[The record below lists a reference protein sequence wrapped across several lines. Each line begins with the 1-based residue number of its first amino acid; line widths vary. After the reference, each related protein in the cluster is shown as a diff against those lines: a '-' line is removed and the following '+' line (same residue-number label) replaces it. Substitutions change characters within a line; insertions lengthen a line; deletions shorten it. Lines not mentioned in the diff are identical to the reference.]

1 MAATSMKGFAERSLS
16 VIRSGGVRVVAALAV
31 AGGVGAGERAWGQQ
45 KIPTFKPPATFN
57 TFGVNPFGLAAGD
70 IVSDEPGQLDGYP
83 DVVVAN
89 GGFDLN
95 TFEPNAQGTVT
106 IFRNT
111 KNWNN
116 PANGLEIEQIISFP
130 NSSPRRVALVDMTGN
145 GVLDLVVSAS
155 VPDQWNQQPTDTW
168 GVYVFI
174 NNGGTF
180 SLKKHVETPMP
191 VSGLAVADFDN
202 DGLNDVAVCVDFA
215 LFTSGAGESDFV
227 YVLQNN
233 PNDPG
238 DLLPKAPISLNM
250 EQYTSYDSPTV
261 LLAGDF
267 HKTPGAP
274 RKDIVA
280 AHFMAANPSALSV
293 LTGLGSW
300 QFSPANHDNPC
311 APLWTVTFFD
321 AVTGRFTSGSLQEDI
336 AAIQAS
342 GGSLHVL
349 HGNVNGTFNFDCTTP
364 FSTDV
369 YDDTATAACLPGLP
383 MVANWRGVALGSL
396 NGGTKP
402 DLVTTLPHNANE
414 SYVTLLL
421 GNGDGTFQYVRTD
434 CRYHVQVNG
443 TRSIQAVCADLTQSG
458 FDDIIVANHDA
469 PVGQPHTISVLIN
482 KMTIGWV
489 P

>member
-1 MAATSMKGFAERSLS
+1 M
-16 VIRSGGVRVVAALAV
+16 AALAV
-31 AGGVGAGERAWGQQ
+31 AGGVGAEERAWGQGGE
-45 KIPTFKPPATFN
+45 KIPSFYPPVTFDTIGLHPY
-57 TFGVNPFGLAAGD
+57 GLAAGD
-70 IVSDEPGQLDGYP
+70 VTGPEGVPDGYP

-89 GGFDLN
+89 GGFDLGSF
-95 TFEPNAQGTVT
+95 TPIDDGSVT
-106 IFRNT
+106 IYRNSQD
-111 KNWNN
+111 W
-116 PANGLEIEQIISFP
+116 SFP
-130 NSSPRRVALVDMTGN
+130 AFGLQHFLTIPFPHSSPRRVVLADMTGN
-145 GVLDLVVSAS
+145 GVPDLVVSAG
-155 VPDQWNQQPTDTW
+155 VPDWWNQQQDDTW

-174 NNGGTF
+174 NNNGSF
-180 SLKKHVETPMP
+180 SLKSHVVTPMP

-227 YVLQNN
+227 YVMQ
-233 PNDPG
+233 NDPSNPG
-238 DLLPKAPISLNM
+238 RLILKPSLPLNM

-267 HKTPGAP
+267 HKTAGAP

-349 HGNVNGTFNFDCTTP
+349 HGNVNGTFNFDCSTP
-364 FSTDV
+364 YSTDIH
-369 YDDTATAACLPGLP
+369 DDTAPAACLPGLP
-383 MVANWRGVALGSL
+383 MVANWRGVAIGSL

-414 SYVTLLL
+414 SYVTFLL
-421 GNGDGTFQYVRTD
+421 GNGDGTFQYARTD
-434 CRYHVQVNG
+434 CRYHVPVNG
-443 TRSIQAVCADLTQSG
+443 TRSIQVVCADLTQSG

-469 PVGQPHTISVLIN
+469 PFGDPHTISVLIN
-482 KMTIGWV
+482 KMTIGWM